1 MVSIIITLYNKQNT
15 IDRAIQSA
23 LKQSY
28 SNCEVIVVD
37 DSSTDKSP
45 EICAKYGDK
54 IRVIRSDK
62 NRGLPYSRQIG
73 INHAHGQFIT
83 FIDADDYLD
92 TKAIEYCVES
102 QESSTVDIVQMKI
115 FRRIEKY
122 GISIPFKSKYDSSHA
137 LEACLYNEQFFP
149 IQCWGKLY
157 KTELLKTV
165 KRIDYDGF
173 WGEDRIFNIPIF
185 ATNPTFAI
193 AKNAKYNYTLGGTT
207 SSNFD
212 IDTLQE
218 YKKVYQLKRDWVIS
232 NGYERYIPS
241 MQNELLE
248 LLKYHVRQLINSCSM
263 SDTDAINWLKNEL
276 SLSFWSSFNTNL
288 DARTIYNS
296 ENKSTTRI
304 LKKQFSKILIQ
315 F

>member
-92 TKAIEYCVES
+92 AKAIEHCVET
-102 QESSTVDIVQMKI
+102 QESSSVDIVQMKI

-137 LEACLYNEQFFP
+137 LEACLYNEQFYP

-157 KTELLKTV
+157 KTELLKTA
-165 KRIDYDGF
+165 KYIDYDGF

-185 ATNPTFAI
+185 ASNPTFAI
-193 AKNAKYNYTLGGTT
+193 AKNAKYNYTWGGTT

-218 YKKVYQLKRDWVIS
+218 YKKVYQLKRDWAIS
-232 NGYERYIPS
+232 YGYERYIPS
-241 MQNELLE
+241 MQNELVE
-248 LLKYHVRQLINSCSM
+248 LLKYHVRHLINSCSM
-263 SDTDAINWLKNEL
+263 SDTLALSWLNTELLHQFWQEFKNMPTAERIYFL
-276 SLSFWSSFNTNL
+276 ERSS
-288 DARTIYNS
+288 I
-296 ENKSTTRI
+296 KRI
-304 LKKQFSKILIQ
+304 LKKTVKYVIN
-315 F
+315 

>member
-15 IDRAIQSA
+15 IGRAIQSA

-102 QESSTVDIVQMKI
+102 QESSSVDIVQMKI

-157 KTELLKTV
+157 KTELLKTA
-165 KRIDYDGF
+165 KYIDYDGF

-185 ATNPTFAI
+185 ASNPTFAI
-193 AKNAKYNYTLGGTT
+193 AKNAKYNYTWGGTT

-241 MQNELLE
+241 MQNELVE
-248 LLKYHVRQLINSCSM
+248 LLKYHVRHLINSKTM
-263 SDTDAINWLKNEL
+263 SDTLALSWLNTELLHHFWQELKNMPTAERIYFL
-276 SLSFWSSFNTNL
+276 ERSS
-288 DARTIYNS
+288 I
-296 ENKSTTRI
+296 KRI
-304 LKKQFSKILIQ
+304 LKKTVKYVIN
-315 F
+315 

>member
-73 INHAHGQFIT
+73 INNAHGQFVT

-92 TKAIEYCVES
+92 TKAIEHCVES
-102 QESSTVDIVQMKI
+102 QESSSVDIVQMKI

-137 LEACLYNEQFFP
+137 LEACLYNEQFYP

-157 KTELLKTV
+157 KAELLKSVTS
-165 KRIDYDGF
+165 IEYNGF
-173 WGEDRIFNIPIF
+173 WGEDRLFNLALMTMNSTI
-185 ATNPTFAI
+185 AI
-193 AKNAKYNYTLGGTT
+193 ANKAKYYYSWGGAT
-207 SSNFD
+207 SSNFN
-212 IDTLQE
+212 IEALQE
-218 YKKVYQLKRDWVIS
+218 YKKVYQLKRDWAIS

-248 LLKYHVRQLINSCSM
+248 LLKYHVRHLINSKTM
-263 SDTDAINWLKNEL
+263 SDTLALSWLNTELLHHFWQEFKNMPTAERIYFL
-276 SLSFWSSFNTNL
+276 ERSS
-288 DARTIYNS
+288 I
-296 ENKSTTRI
+296 KRI
-304 LKKQFSKILIQ
+304 LKKTVKYVFN
-315 F
+315 

>member
-28 SNCEVIVVD
+28 SNCEVIVID
-37 DSSTDKSP
+37 DCSTDKSP

-54 IRVIRSDK
+54 IRVIRTDK

-102 QESSTVDIVQMKI
+102 HESSSVDIVQMKI
-115 FRRIEKY
+115 YRRIEKY

-157 KTELLKTV
+157 KTELLKTT
-165 KRIDYDGF
+165 RYIDYDGF

-218 YKKVYQLKRDWVIS
+218 YKKVYQLKRDWAIS
-232 NGYERYIPS
+232 NGYECYIPS

-248 LLKYHVRQLINSCSM
+248 LLKYHVRHLINSKTM
-263 SDTDAINWLKNEL
+263 SDTLALSWLNTELLHHFWQELKNMPIAERIYFL
-276 SLSFWSSFNTNL
+276 ERSS
-288 DARTIYNS
+288 I
-296 ENKSTTRI
+296 KRI
-304 LKKQFSKILIQ
+304 LKKTVKYVIN
-315 F
+315 

>member
-28 SNCEVIVVD
+28 SNCEVIIVD

-92 TKAIEYCVES
+92 TKAIECCVES
-102 QESSTVDIVQMKI
+102 QKSSSVDIVQMKI

-157 KTELLKTV
+157 KTELLKTA
-165 KRIDYDGF
+165 KYIYYDGF

-193 AKNAKYNYTLGGTT
+193 AKNAKYNYTWGGTT

-212 IDTLQE
+212 IYTLQE

-241 MQNELLE
+241 MQNELVE
-248 LLKYHVRQLINSCSM
+248 LLKYHVRHLINSKTM
-263 SDTDAINWLKNEL
+263 SDTLALSWLNTELLHQFWQEFKNMPTTERIYFL
-276 SLSFWSSFNTNL
+276 ERSS
-288 DARTIYNS
+288 I
-296 ENKSTTRI
+296 KRI
-304 LKKQFSKILIQ
+304 LKKTVKYVIN
-315 F
+315 

>member
-37 DSSTDKSP
+37 DCSTDKSP

-54 IRVIRSDK
+54 IRVIRSEK

-73 INHAHGQFIT
+73 IIHAHGQFIT

-137 LEACLYNEQFFP
+137 LEACLYNETYFP
-149 IQCWGKLY
+149 VQCWGKLY
-157 KTELLKTV
+157 KAELLKTA
-165 KRIDYDGF
+165 KYIDYDGF

-185 ATNPTFAI
+185 ATNPIVAVVE
-193 AKNAKYNYTLGGTT
+193 KAKYNYTLGGTT

-218 YKKVYQLKRDWVIS
+218 YKKVYHLKRDWAIS

-248 LLKYHVRQLINSCSM
+248 LLKYHVRHLINSKTM
-263 SDTDAINWLKNEL
+263 SDTLAISWLNTELLHQFWQEFKNMPTAERIYFL
-276 SLSFWSSFNTNL
+276 ERSS
-288 DARTIYNS
+288 I
-296 ENKSTTRI
+296 KRI
-304 LKKQFSKILIQ
+304 LKKTVKYVIN
-315 F
+315 

>member
-62 NRGLPYSRQIG
+62 NIGLPYSRQTG

-92 TKAIEYCVES
+92 SKAIEHCVKA
-102 QESSTVDIVQMKI
+102 QISSGADIVQMKI

-137 LEACLYNEQFFP
+137 LDACLYDEHLFP
-149 IQCWGKLY
+149 VQCWGKLY
-157 KTELLKTV
+157 KSELLKSI
-165 KRIDYDGF
+165 KQIKYDGF

-185 ATNPTFAI
+185 ASNPTIAI
-193 AKNAKYNYTLGGTT
+193 AKKAKYNYSWGGIT
-207 SSNFD
+207 SSTFD
-212 IDTLQE
+212 IDALQE
-218 YKKVYQLKRDWVIS
+218 YKKVYQLKRDWAIT
-232 NGYERYIPS
+232 NGYEHHIPS
-241 MQNELLE
+241 MQNELIE
-248 LLKYHVRQLINSCSM
+248 LFKYHVRHLINSCTLNN
-263 SDTDAINWLKNEL
+263 TDAINWLNNEL
-276 SLSFWSSFNTNL
+276 SQPFWSSFNANL
-288 DARTIYNS
+288 DASTIYNS
-296 ENKSTTRI
+296 ENKSTTRK
-304 LKKQFSKILIQ
+304 LKKRISKILTQ

>member
-62 NRGLPYSRQIG
+62 NIGLPYSRQIG

-92 TKAIEYCVES
+92 AKAIEHCVES
-102 QESSTVDIVQMKI
+102 QESSSVDIVQMKI

-122 GISIPFKSKYDSSHA
+122 RISIPFKSKYDSSHA

-157 KTELLKTV
+157 KTELLKTA
-165 KRIDYDGF
+165 KYIDYDGF

-185 ATNPTFAI
+185 ASNPII
-193 AKNAKYNYTLGGTT
+193 AVAEKAKYNYTLGGTT

-212 IDTLQE
+212 IDILQE

-248 LLKYHVRQLINSCSM
+248 LLKYHVRYLINSKTM
-263 SDTDAINWLKNEL
+263 SDTLALSWLDTELLHQFWQEFKNMPTAERIYFL
-276 SLSFWSSFNTNL
+276 ERSS
-288 DARTIYNS
+288 I
-296 ENKSTTRI
+296 KRI
-304 LKKQFSKILIQ
+304 LKKTVKYVIN
-315 F
+315 

>member
-45 EICAKYGDK
+45 EICAKYGDN

-83 FIDADDYLD
+83 FIDADDYLSIN
-92 TKAIEYCVES
+92 AIDQCVKM
-102 QESSTVDIVQMKI
+102 QELTGADIVQMKI

-157 KTELLKTV
+157 KTELLKTA
-165 KRIDYDGF
+165 KYIDYDGF

-241 MQNELLE
+241 MQNELVV
-248 LLKYHVRQLINSCSM
+248 LLKYHVRHLINSCSM
-263 SDTDAINWLKNEL
+263 SDTYATNWLKNEL
-276 SLSFWSSFNTNL
+276 SLPFWSSFNANL
-288 DARTIYNS
+288 DVTTIYNS
-296 ENKSTTRI
+296 ENKSITRK
-304 LKKQFSKILIQ
+304 LKKQISKILTQ

>member
-37 DSSTDKSP
+37 DCSTDKSP

-54 IRVIRSDK
+54 IRVIRPDK
-62 NRGLPYSRQIG
+62 NIGLPYSRQIG

-102 QESSTVDIVQMKI
+102 QESSSVDIVQMKI

-157 KTELLKTV
+157 KTELLKTA
-165 KRIDYDGF
+165 KYIDYDGF

-193 AKNAKYNYTLGGTT
+193 AKNAKYNYTWGGTT

-218 YKKVYQLKRDWVIS
+218 YKKVYQLKRDWAIS

-241 MQNELLE
+241 MQNELVE
-248 LLKYHVRQLINSCSM
+248 LLKYHVRHLINSCSM
-263 SDTDAINWLKNEL
+263 SDTLALSWLNTELLNQFWQEFKNMPTAERIYFL
-276 SLSFWSSFNTNL
+276 ERSS
-288 DARTIYNS
+288 I
-296 ENKSTTRI
+296 KRI
-304 LKKQFSKILIQ
+304 LKKTVKYVIN
-315 F
+315 

>member
-28 SNCEVIVVD
+28 SNCEVIVID
-37 DSSTDKSP
+37 DCSTDKSP

-54 IRVIRSDK
+54 IRVIRTDK

-102 QESSTVDIVQMKI
+102 HESSSVDIVQMKI
-115 FRRIEKY
+115 YRRIEKY

-157 KTELLKTV
+157 KTELLKTT
-165 KRIDYDGF
+165 RYIDYDGF

-218 YKKVYQLKRDWVIS
+218 YKIVYQLKRDWAIS

-248 LLKYHVRQLINSCSM
+248 LLKYHVRHLINSKTM
-263 SDTDAINWLKNEL
+263 SDTLALSWLNTELLHHFWQELKNMPIAERIYFL
-276 SLSFWSSFNTNL
+276 ERSS
-288 DARTIYNS
+288 I
-296 ENKSTTRI
+296 KRI
-304 LKKQFSKILIQ
+304 LKKTVKYVIN
-315 F
+315 

>member
-37 DSSTDKSP
+37 DCSTDKSP

-137 LEACLYNEQFFP
+137 IEACLYNEQFSP

-157 KTELLKTV
+157 KTELLKTA

-185 ATNPTFAI
+185 ASNPTFAI

-212 IDTLQE
+212 IYTLQE
-218 YKKVYQLKRDWVIS
+218 YKKVYQLKRDWAIS

-241 MQNELLE
+241 MQNELVE
-248 LLKYHVRQLINSCSM
+248 LLKYHVRHLINSKTM
-263 SDTDAINWLKNEL
+263 SDTLALSWLNTELLHQFWQEFKNMPTAERIYFL
-276 SLSFWSSFNTNL
+276 ERSS
-288 DARTIYNS
+288 I
-296 ENKSTTRI
+296 KRI
-304 LKKQFSKILIQ
+304 LKKTVKYVIN
-315 F
+315 